1 MGLNVI
7 DYVVELVVV
16 IEKRICVIVL
26 IYIIY
31 LYLIFNEII
40 WEVVRSVLL
49 KLIVEK
55 LNERK
60 NS

>member
-1 MGLNVI
+1 MGFNVI

>member
-40 WEVVRSVLL
+40 WEAVRSVLL